1 MKGQTVCQDS
11 FVARHSFAV
20 RHSFV
25 VRIWREEG
33 SAVWRGWVQ
42 HTRSGESSAAQDL
55 NELLAFVER
64 RTGKLGGTMQKS
76 LK

>member
-1 MKGQTVCQDS
+1 MNGQPVHHDS
-11 FVARHSFAV
+11 FVT

-33 SAVWRGWVQ
+33 GAGWRGWVQ
-42 HTRSGESSAAQDL
+42 HTRSGESTVSRDL
-55 NELLAFVER
+55 YELLTFVER
-64 RTGKLGGTMQKS
+64 RTGKLSGTMEKG

>member
-1 MKGQTVCQDS
+1 MKGQTVGQDS
-11 FVARHSFAV
+11 VVA

-33 SAVWRGWVQ
+33 SAGWRGWVQ
-42 HTRSGESSAAQDL
+42 HTRSGESTTSQDL
-55 NELLAFVER
+55 DELLAFVER
-64 RTGKLGGTMQKS
+64 RTGKLGGTMEKG